1 MDDIYKNIEEC
12 NLNNK
17 KKSWLYS
24 MIWLVICLVTKTL
37 IQ

>member
-17 KKSWLYS
+17 KKVDCIRWYD
-24 MIWLVICLVTKTL
+24 WWYA
-37 IQ
+37 